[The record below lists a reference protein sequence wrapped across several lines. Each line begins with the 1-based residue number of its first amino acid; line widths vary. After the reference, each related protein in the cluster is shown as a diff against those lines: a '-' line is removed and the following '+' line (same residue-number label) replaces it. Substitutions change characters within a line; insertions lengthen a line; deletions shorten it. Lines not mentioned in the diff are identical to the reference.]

1 MSNIKIE
8 IGLEDFLI
16 EHLKMW
22 KDEGVPAPVNELQSI
37 AAWLRESGHG
47 LKEMQDKMRRRM
59 LLLMKTAGA
68 LDEQHGID
76 GAVLAGIYAN
86 RPDLEHE
93 ARLAYEG
100 RNNDQV

>member
-1 MSNIKIE
+1 MNSIKIE
-8 IGLEDFLI
+8 IELQDFLI

-37 AAWLRESGHG
+37 AAWLRESSYG
-47 LKEMQDKMRRRM
+47 LEQMQDKMRQRM
-59 LLLMKTAGA
+59 LLLMEAAEA

-100 RNNDQV
+100 RQKL